1 MSLYY
6 QDELV
11 TLWHG
16 DCLEATEWLKA
27 DVLITDPPYGIGY
40 VSNFCRSGKVRKYGK
55 TKPIQGDKDQGIR
68 DKILELWDGP
78 ALVFGSWKIDRPKNT
93 RHLLIWDKG
102 NTPGMGDLSLPWG
115 PGHEEIYVIGSDWV
129 GPRRSNVYR
138 VPTLSAG
145 SHNRPNH
152 PTPKPIGLMEQLISY
167 SPPGVIADP
176 FAGSGTT
183 LVAASN
189 LGRAAIGYEL
199 EEAYCEIIA
208 QRLAAKTLF

>member
-16 DCLEATEWLKA
+16 DCLEASDWLKA
-27 DVLITDPPYGIGY
+27 DVLITDPPYGVGY
-40 VSNFCRSGKVRKYGK
+40 VSNWSKHGTIKN
-55 TKPIQGDKDQGIR
+55 DKDAVCR
-68 DKILELWDGP
+68 DLILAKWDGP
-78 ALVFGSWKIDRPKNT
+78 ALVFGSWKIDRPSNT

-102 NTPGMGDLSLPWG
+102 DSPGMGDLSLPWG
-115 PGHEEIYVIGSDWV
+115 PGHEEIYVIGSGWV
-129 GPRRSNVYR
+129 GQRRSNVYR
-138 VPTLSAG
+138 APTLSGG
-145 SHNRPNH
+145 SHDRPNH

-199 EEAYCEIIA
+199 DEAYCEIIA
-208 QRLAAKTLF
+208 KRLAAKTLF

>member
-16 DCLEATEWLKA
+16 SCLEIGEWLQA
-27 DVLITDPPYGIGY
+27 DVLITDPPYGVAWPAGALHSRKDLRESSVQSIIGDENTE
-40 VSNFCRSGKVRKYGK
+40 VRDEVLDRWEGK
-55 TKPIQGDKDQGIR
+55 
-68 DKILELWDGP
+68 P
-78 ALVFGSWKIDRPKNT
+78 AIVFGTCRKPRPQNVT
-93 RHLLIWDKG
+93 HRLIWHKKG
-102 NTPGMGDLSLPWG
+102 RHPGVSPAPIFPND
-115 PGHEEIYVIGSDWV
+115 EEIYLIGGGWLGPPSPTVITTTEQRAQQPKIFG
-129 GPRRSNVYR
+129 
-138 VPTLSAG
+138 
-145 SHNRPNH
+145 H
-152 PTPKPIGLMEQLISY
+152 PTPKPVGLMEHLVSK
-167 SPPGVIADP
+167 SPPGIIADP

-189 LGRAAIGYEL
+189 LGRVAIGCEL

>member
-27 DVLITDPPYGIGY
+27 DVLITDPPYGMTY
-40 VSNFCRSGKVRKYGK
+40 VRGGRKTMTSAASRESAISG
-55 TKPIQGDKDQGIR
+55 DEDAEIR
-68 DKILELWDGP
+68 NQVMSLWDKP
-78 ALVFGSWKIDRPKNT
+78 ALVFGTWRVERPNNT
-93 RHLLIWDKG
+93 RQLIVWDKG
-102 NTPGMGDLSLPWG
+102 DSPGMGDLSLPWG
-115 PGHEEIYVIGSDWV
+115 PGHEEIYVIGDGWT

-138 VPTLSAG
+138 APTLPGG
-145 SHNRPNH
+145 SHDRPNH

-189 LGRAAIGYEL
+189 LGRTAIGCEL

-208 QRLAAKTLF
+208 KRLAAKTLF

>member
-27 DVLITDPPYGIGY
+27 DVLITDPPYGVSY
-40 VSNFCRSGKVRKYGK
+40 VSNFSKYGS
-55 TKPIQGDKDQGIR
+55 TKPIKGDNDAGCR
-68 DKILELWDGP
+68 DLILEKWDGP

-115 PGHEEIYVIGSDWV
+115 PAHEEIYVIGSDWV

-138 VPTLSAG
+138 VPTLQSG
-145 SHNRPNH
+145 SHARPNH